1 MSTFAQTLDQ
11 TIENE
16 TVQTEMVQNTVS
28 DKMSFSEQIAKLSK
42 LSKIEKIKLVFFC
55 FVNAHIYSML
65 GKKLNRDFLLTPN
78 DITTTNEKLTK
89 FVYDRL
95 KPFISRSDKE
105 KMSEEELNKVNEDT
119 DRNVKN
125 ILLLLTDSNFCE
137 LMEDYELIKTLMYSF
152 FSYDQDF
159 SHPFVLVNGDFD
171 KLSNNTKK
179 SISTILQYHMQL
191 IHDEKTSKY
200 HDSLFD
206 RFTFHI
212 KTINELLEFAL
223 FTAKYSQFSSI
234 GYFINMKYTDD
245 TPLDVFNKNTVI
257 DQIIESYNI

>member
-16 TVQTEMVQNTVS
+16 MVQNKIS

-42 LSKIEKIKLVFFC
+42 LSKIEKIKLVFFS

-78 DITTTNEKLTK
+78 DITTTNEKLK
-89 FVYDRL
+89 NFIYDRL
-95 KPFISRSDKE
+95 KPFMWRSDKE

-119 DRNVKN
+119 DRDVKN

-137 LMEDYELIKTLMYSF
+137 LMEDNVLVKILMNKF

-159 SHPFVLVNGDFD
+159 SHPFVLVNDDFN

-179 SISTILQYHMQL
+179 SISIFLQDHMQL
-191 IHDEKTSKY
+191 IHDNKPREYS
-200 HDSLFD
+200 DFLFD
-206 RFTFHI
+206 KCVENI
-212 KTINELLEFAL
+212 QTINELLEFAL

-234 GYFINMKYTDD
+234 GYFINMKYADEN
-245 TPLDVFNKNTVI
+245 PLDVFDKKTLI
-257 DQIIESYNI
+257 DQIIESYDV